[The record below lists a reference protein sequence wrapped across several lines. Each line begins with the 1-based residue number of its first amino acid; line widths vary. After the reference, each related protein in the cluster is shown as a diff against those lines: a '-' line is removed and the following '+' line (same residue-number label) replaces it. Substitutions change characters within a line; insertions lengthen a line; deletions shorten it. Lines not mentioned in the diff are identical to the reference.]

1 MATTTV
7 IKMSG
12 RYFANDRPIGAAPI
26 EPLAELRRHPES
38 ELDEGDLDESSLDE
52 SHLDESDMGVGS
64 I

>member
-38 ELDEGDLDESSLDE
+38 ELDEND
-52 SHLDESDMGVGS
+52 LDESDMGVGS